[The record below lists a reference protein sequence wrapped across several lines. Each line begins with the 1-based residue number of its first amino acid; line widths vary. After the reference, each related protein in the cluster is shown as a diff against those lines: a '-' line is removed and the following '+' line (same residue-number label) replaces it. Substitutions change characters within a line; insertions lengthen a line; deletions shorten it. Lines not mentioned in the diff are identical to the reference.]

1 VHAGIVAKNLVKLEG
16 GGGPW
21 RDAMQA
27 AKGGRDLVRLLKV
40 VASLQTPKPWLPG
53 SKMLRL
59 EIKLM
64 KYYCTFD

>member
-1 VHAGIVAKNLVKLEG
+1 MHAGDRCEESVKLE

-40 VASLQTPKPWLPG
+40 VSSL
-53 SKMLRL
+53 
-59 EIKLM
+59 
-64 KYYCTFD
+64 

>member
-1 VHAGIVAKNLVKLEG
+1 
-16 GGGPW
+16 
-21 RDAMQA
+21 MQA

-40 VASLQTPKPWLPG
+40 VSSLQTPKPLLPG
-53 SKMLRL
+53 LKILRL

>member
-1 VHAGIVAKNLVKLEG
+1 
-16 GGGPW
+16 
-21 RDAMQA
+21 MQA

-40 VASLQTPKPWLPG
+40 VSSLYTPTPLLPG
-53 SKMLRL
+53 LKIFGL

>member
-1 VHAGIVAKNLVKLEG
+1 MHAGIVAENFVELE

-40 VASLQTPKPWLPG
+40 VS
-53 SKMLRL
+53 SH
-59 EIKLM
+59 
-64 KYYCTFD
+64 